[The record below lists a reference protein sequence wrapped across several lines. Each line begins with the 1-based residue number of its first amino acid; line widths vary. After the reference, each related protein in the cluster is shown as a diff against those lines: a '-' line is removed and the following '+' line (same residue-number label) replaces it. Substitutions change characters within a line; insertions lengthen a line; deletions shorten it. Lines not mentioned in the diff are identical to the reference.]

1 MSIPV
6 IDERTPGAQLQLPHP
21 QNKLEDD
28 VLRLRHALQS
38 VDVLLGEIA
47 TQLQGKAL
55 DSDLAAAVN
64 ALQLGINGLSGTVTY
79 LEQNKVG
86 VVNGKPG
93 PAVELTP
100 ADIGA
105 LSLWS
110 SLTGALNK
118 PASVF
123 HNGAF
128 WALLN
133 NLADVTT
140 SQPGVSA
147 DWQVV
152 SGGFPIFQIAVAT
165 NAVPWR
171 TYVITAACP
180 LTFPAVTGDG
190 KEIRVI
196 VLPAVNGATLVPAGT
211 DKVRGVAGTMTFD
224 VVPFDKIFKDSG
236 AALGWV

>member
-1 MSIPV
+1 MIV
-6 IDERTPGAQLQLPHP
+6 IDERTPGAQFQLPHP

-28 VLRLRHALQS
+28 VLRLRHAIQS
-38 VDVLLGEIA
+38 VDALLVDIV

-55 DSDLAAAVN
+55 GSDLNTAVN
-64 ALQLGINGLSGTVTY
+64 ALQQGINNLSGTVTY

-105 LSLWS
+105 LGLWS

-123 HNGAF
+123 HNGAV
-128 WALLN
+128 WKLLN

-140 SQPGVSA
+140 SQPGVTA
-147 DWQVV
+147 DWLVDG
-152 SGGFPIFQIAVAT
+152 GGFPIVQIAVAT

-171 TYVITAACP
+171 TYVITAGCP
-180 LTFPAVTGDG
+180 LTLPAVTGDG
-190 KEIRVI
+190 KQIRVI
-196 VLPAVNGATLVPAGT
+196 VMPAVTGASLVPAGA
-211 DKVRGVAGTMTFD
+211 DKVRGVAGVMNFD
-224 VVPFDKIFKDSG
+224 NVPFDKILTDSG
-236 AALGWV
+236 ATYGWV